1 MRTSSEPSVLSQK
14 KSVLH
19 FLPLGNVN
27 YPIKSQKCW
36 LVEIK

>member
-1 MRTSSEPSVLSQK
+1 MRTSPEPSVLSQK

-27 YPIKSQKCW
+27 YPIKSPEMLACGN
-36 LVEIK
+36 